1 MADNYNVE
9 VKITSHKKEV
19 VAELEQAMLQ
29 ALEAIGM
36 EAEGHA
42 QDTIRTAGFKHPT
55 GNLLGSITHQVKADE
70 NAVYIGSPVHYAKWW
85 EWGTG
90 IFAEGEGGGR
100 KDVPWFYVDED
111 GVGHLTSGVRALH
124 FLKKAAT
131 EHGEQYKALIEAAMK

>member
-42 QDTIRTAGFKHPT
+42 QDTIRTAGLNSNLIAVWPPLAGEVAPQATEGLSALFVNGDGRLHARQVCRYKYHLKQKTGTVITVPVLNTLSYIFKRFSYS
-55 GNLLGSITHQVKADE
+55 LGSYSVT
-70 NAVYIGSPVHYAKWW
+70 
-85 EWGTG
+85 
-90 IFAEGEGGGR
+90 
-100 KDVPWFYVDED
+100 
-111 GVGHLTSGVRALH
+111 L
-124 FLKKAAT
+124 
-131 EHGEQYKALIEAAMK
+131 